1 MSTRIPTPYDA
12 AASYRDFGQELLR
25 MIQSGQITPERANQL
40 KADVYAA
47 TKLGNTDQGQQAM
60 NAAIGAA
67 RDAMPMQGYD
77 PAAMY
82 SNITSQLSNAVSS
95 GRMTAQ
101 QAQALQAPLFEAT
114 KVGNTAPGYAQMTS
128 AYNRAISAI
137 RNASPA
143 QPQGGLTQAQQPQ
156 EVVRPPYVALQGAG
170 GIGQSVNPVTPPQE
184 IMVTPQR
191 MPEIAT
197 LPPSPSYYDPGGPVM
212 PQPPMPVS
220 QPQELPVAPTQPD
233 MPERHSEYGIPL
245 WMQLGAGP
253 ERDAA
258 YAQYM
263 KGQGGGMQPKGI
275 GGMLNAL
282 KKMQLP
288 QGVGGMTPQ
297 GSPNALTIARGPIP
311 LDQQGPALGG
321 GIGAFLGRPGD
332 TLQGGGM
339 MPRLAE
345 MLKPKQPQ
353 GSFVDTMPKAI
364 VDDNFRFGETTQ
376 QMPQNA
382 QAMALGGLMAKYRG
396 GMC

>member
-82 SNITSQLSNAVSS
+82 RNITSQLSNAVSS

-114 KVGNTAPGYAQMTS
+114 KVGNTAPGYAQMNS

-156 EVVRPPYVALQGAG
+156 EIMVTPQRMPEIATLPMSQPREL
-170 GIGQSVNPVTPPQE
+170 PVTPPQE

-191 MPEIAT
+191 MPEIAAPPPPPSVMP
-197 LPPSPSYYDPGGPVM
+197 PPSPYPA
-212 PQPPMPVS
+212 QPPMATPLPYNPVNTTREEDLRGRPGS
-220 QPQELPVAPTQPD
+220 
-233 MPERHSEYGIPL
+233 
-245 WMQLGAGP
+245 
-253 ERDAA
+253 
-258 YAQYM
+258 
-263 KGQGGGMQPKGI
+263 GMGI
-275 GGMLNAL
+275 GGILNAL
-282 KKMQLP
+282 RNMQLP
-288 QGVGGMTPQ
+288 QGVGGMPRQ

-311 LDQQGPALGG
+311 LDQQGPPMGG
-321 GIGAFLGRPGD
+321 SIGAFLGR
-332 TLQGGGM
+332 QGEAPQAGGM
-339 MPRLAE
+339 LPRLAE
-345 MLKPKQPQ
+345 MLNPQPRQ
-353 GSFVDTMPKAI
+353 PTGVDNATFIAGDP
-364 VDDNFRFGETTQ
+364 NFRFGET
-376 QMPQNA
+376 PQVKAPNA
-382 QAMALGGLMAKYRG
+382 QAMAMGGLLRKYYGG

>member
-1 MSTRIPTPYDA
+1 
-12 AASYRDFGQELLR
+12 
-25 MIQSGQITPERANQL
+25 
-40 KADVYAA
+40 
-47 TKLGNTDQGQQAM
+47 
-60 NAAIGAA
+60 
-67 RDAMPMQGYD
+67 
-77 PAAMY
+77 
-82 SNITSQLSNAVSS
+82 
-95 GRMTAQ
+95 
-101 QAQALQAPLFEAT
+101 
-114 KVGNTAPGYAQMTS
+114 
-128 AYNRAISAI
+128 
-137 RNASPA
+137 
-143 QPQGGLTQAQQPQ
+143 
-156 EVVRPPYVALQGAG
+156 
-170 GIGQSVNPVTPPQE
+170 
-184 IMVTPQR
+184 
-191 MPEIAT
+191 
-197 LPPSPSYYDPGGPVM
+197 
-212 PQPPMPVS
+212 
-220 QPQELPVAPTQPD
+220 

-245 WMQLGAGP
+245 WMQLRGP

-288 QGVGGMTPQ
+288 QGVGGMPPQ
-297 GSPNALTIARGPIP
+297 GSPNALTIGRGPVP

-332 TLQGGGM
+332 ALQGGGM

>member
-1 MSTRIPTPYDA
+1 MSTPIPTQYDA

-156 EVVRPPYVALQGAG
+156 EVVRPPYVAPQGAG

-184 IMVTPQR
+184 IMVSPQR

-197 LPPSPSYYDPGGPVM
+197 L
-212 PQPPMPVS
+212 PVS
-220 QPQELPVAPTQPD
+220 QPQELPVAPMQPD

-245 WMQLGAGP
+245 WMQLRGP

-288 QGVGGMTPQ
+288 QGVGGMPPQ
-297 GSPNALTIARGPIP
+297 GSPNALTIGRGPVP
-311 LDQQGPALGG
+311 LNQRGPGLGG
-321 GIGAFLGRPGD
+321 GIGAFLGRQGEAP
-332 TLQGGGM
+332 QGGGM
-339 MPRLAE
+339 PPGVGMLRDQMAAMLNPPPR
-345 MLKPKQPQ
+345 Q

-376 QMPQNA
+376 QAPQNA
-382 QAMALGGLMAKYRG
+382 QAMAMGGLLRKYYGG